1 MQNAEWTRLTKVHQ
15 GMCSHYDCNYYWQL
29 LFRYIVISLLST
41 ILYHITFKI
50 SHMISKCKRW
60 WKVIRWEIKLW
71 YAGEAPALPHISQTS
86 QPSPLWSQSRLT
98 TLTELT
104 DLTFALTNIRINLII
119 IIYKIWDI
127 MALIIIFMSID
138 KCSR

>member
-71 YAGEAPALPHISQTS
+71 FAGEAPALPHISQTS

-104 DLTFALTNIRINLII
+104 DLTFALTNIRIILII

>member
-1 MQNAEWTRLTKVHQ
+1 MQNAEWTRSTKVHQ

-71 YAGEAPALPHISQTS
+71 YAGEAPALPHISQSS
-86 QPSPLWSQSRLT
+86 QPSPLWSQSRVAT
-98 TLTELT
+98 PPSLTE
-104 DLTFALTNIRINLII
+104 LTFALTNIRINLII